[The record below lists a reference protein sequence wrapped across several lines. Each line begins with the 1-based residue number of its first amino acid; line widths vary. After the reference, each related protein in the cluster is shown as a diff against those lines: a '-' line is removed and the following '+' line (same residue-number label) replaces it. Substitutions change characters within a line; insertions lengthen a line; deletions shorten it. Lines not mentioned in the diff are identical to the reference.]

1 MGNKDQPI
9 RERTTML
16 SDTMLIAFLKVR
28 GHTAIPWIQ
37 VDENG
42 NYDPRNPRIEFD
54 VIGEEKELEES
65 MQLYHG
71 NEPVGIQDYV
81 RSLRE
86 VKSAIYDM
94 KKIGQGKR

>member
-1 MGNKDQPI
+1 MGNKDQPDSN
-9 RERTTML
+9 RTTML
-16 SDTMLIAFLKVR
+16 EDTMLIAYLKTR
-28 GHTAIPWIQ
+28 GHVAIPWISR
-37 VDENG
+37 D
-42 NYDPRNPRIEFD
+42 NPNDIRVSFDIVGDQEEIE
-54 VIGEEKELEES
+54 LS
-65 MQLYHG
+65 MQRYHG